1 LNCFSLRADA
11 GAVSAAAPPGGG
23 DRGGE
28 GVLRRGEGG
37 EGPLDG
43 TLLIPPKRGRVEVAL
58 VLDVNM

>member
-1 LNCFSLRADA
+1 MNCFSLRADA
-11 GAVSAAAPPGGG
+11 GAGPAAAPPGGG

-37 EGPLDG
+37 EAPHDG

-58 VLDVNM
+58 VLDVMM